1 MHKNLSE
8 GFNINFE
15 FMDTFLDLGDRG
27 FPKIYNFAD
36 YKAVKALKS
45 DMAAA

>member
-1 MHKNLSE
+1 MN
-8 GFNINFE
+8 NINFE

-27 FPKIYNFAD
+27 LKEIYNFAD
-36 YKAVKALKS
+36 HKPVKALKC